1 MQEIAPGARRP
12 VIEVSRL
19 TKTYETA
26 AGPFPALK
34 GVDLVIGSGE
44 FAADSEGNFR
54 RTISERFDNGARS
67 VVLDLANV
75 TLADSTALEC
85 LLWLSEETARVGGAL
100 RLVAPQHAVREALR
114 LTRLADRF
122 ECAESVELAARS
134 LR

>member
-1 MQEIAPGARRP
+1 LEEGGMKLSGEEHGQVA
-12 VIEVSRL
+12 
-19 TKTYETA
+19 
-26 AGPFPALK
+26 
-34 GVDLVIGSGE
+34 LVIGSGE
-44 FAADSEGNFR
+44 FASDSEGNFR
-54 RTISERFDNGARS
+54 RTITERFDSGARS